1 MALVVAVDD
10 EPDMLRLVE
19 RILVREGHVVIG
31 APDGLA
37 ALEAV
42 RKHRPDLVISDNQM
56 PRMSGLDLCRSLR
69 ADPEHAHVPVVIA
82 SGSVTDGDPRLS
94 EAGVTDTLPKP
105 YRPDDLAGKVAGLLA
120 RWSATVDDHGG
131 EAFER
136 HR

>member
-10 EPDMLRLVE
+10 EPDMLQLVS
-19 RILVREGHVVIG
+19 RVLTREGHVVIS
-31 APDGLA
+31 APDGVA

-56 PRMSGLDLCRSLR
+56 PRMTGLDLCRSLR

-82 SGSVTDGDPRLS
+82 SGSVAAGDPRLD

-105 YRPDDLAGKVAGLLA
+105 YLPGDLAGKVARLLG
-120 RWSATVDDHGG
+120 SAL
-131 EAFER
+131 
-136 HR
+136 

>member
-10 EPDMLRLVE
+10 EPDMLLLVE
-19 RILVREGHVVIG
+19 RVLSREGHVVIA
-31 APDGLA
+31 APDGVA

-56 PRMSGLDLCRSLR
+56 PRMNGLDLCRSLR

-82 SGSVTDGDPRLS
+82 SGSVCSDDPRLD

-105 YRPDDLAGKVAGLLA
+105 YRPGDLAAKVAQVLA
-120 RWSATVDDHGG
+120 LALRAH
-131 EAFER
+131 
-136 HR
+136 

>member
-10 EPDMLRLVE
+10 EPDILRLIE
-19 RILVREGHVVIG
+19 RILVREGHVVIT
-31 APDGLA
+31 ARDGLA

-56 PRMSGLDLCRSLR
+56 PRMTGLDLCRSLR

-82 SGSVTDGDPRLS
+82 SGSVDSDDPRLH

-105 YRPDDLAGKVAGLLA
+105 YRPGDLAGKVAHVLSL
-120 RWSATVDDHGG
+120 RTV
-131 EAFER
+131 
-136 HR
+136 